1 MRRYLTALFAMLA
14 AVFVVAAVVMPP
26 VGDTEPLSCN
36 GVADYPVQRLADKG
50 DLGAMTFLG
59 QKLIGEGCNS
69 HAQTVGMQYLQ
80 RAAAAGHGPAQSILI
95 TQHGQR
101 LDVHGSPISACAAL
115 LAMVLPGVDDPHLMP
130 GSCD

>member
-50 DLGAMTFLG
+50 DVGAMTFLG
-59 QKLIGEGCNS
+59 QQLIDDGCDG
-69 HAQTVGMQYLQ
+69 HAQIVGMQYLQ
-80 RAAAAGHGPAQSILI
+80 RAAVAGHGPAQSILI
-95 TQHGQR
+95 TQRGQHP
-101 LDVHGSPISACAAL
+101 DVHSSPISACAAL

>member
-50 DLGAMTFLG
+50 DVGAMTFLG
-59 QKLIGEGCNS
+59 QQLIDDGCDG
-69 HAQTVGMQYLQ
+69 HAQIVGMQYLQ
-80 RAAAAGHGPAQSILI
+80 RAAVAGHGPAQSILI
-95 TQHGQR
+95 TQQDEHP
-101 LDVHGSPISACAAL
+101 DVHRSPISSCAAL
-115 LAMVLPGVDDPHLMP
+115 LAMVLPGVDDPHL
-130 GSCD
+130 